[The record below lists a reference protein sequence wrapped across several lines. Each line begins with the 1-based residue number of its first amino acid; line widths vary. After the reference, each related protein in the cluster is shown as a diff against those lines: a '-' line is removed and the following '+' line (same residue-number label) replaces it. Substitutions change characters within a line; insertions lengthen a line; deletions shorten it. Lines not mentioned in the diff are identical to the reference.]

1 MTVGNETQVSVVVPA
16 WNREDTIR
24 RCLDSLF
31 AQDFEGLEV
40 VVVDDGSMDGTADAA
55 LEYAGRYGSSLLR
68 RPRGGVAVARRDGF
82 RASRGEWMLFV
93 DSDDYVAPDMVRTL
107 YEATVCGW
115 YRDRD
120 GVVMPLKV
128 YEGIHPES
136 GADAMARIVLR
147 ERSGSGALWNK
158 LMRRSLLREEDF
170 TATEGIRHVEDFLL
184 VTLVLRRAERVVYVP
199 DILYYYVHTTG
210 SVTAVP
216 SFEAA
221 RDIFN
226 VAMFIH
232 DLCLSSGV
240 ASWRAL
246 APSFLASEAIYP
258 MRLMNRK
265 KSFEAREEKRTM
277 ARRIARVRLSE
288 ATEASVRVKMELV
301 LLKAGLFYPLYTLC
315 DVLGLHDILHS
326 ARRIVAA
333 CAGWKTRGSPGGK
346 RGGAIS

>member
-1 MTVGNETQVSVVVPA
+1 MRAVELA
-16 WNREDTIR
+16 YEII
-24 RCLDSLF
+24 
-31 AQDFEGLEV
+31 
-40 VVVDDGSMDGTADAA
+40 VVDDGSMDGTADAA

-93 DSDDYVAPDMVRTL
+93 DSDDYVAPNMVRTL
-107 YEATVCGW
+107 YEAALREEADAAVCGW
-115 YRDRD
+115 CRDRN
-120 GVVMPLKV
+120 GVVTPLKV
-128 YEGIHPES
+128 YKGIPPEN

-226 VAMFIH
+226 VALFIH

-240 ASWRAL
+240 TSWRAL
-246 APSFLASEAIYP
+246 ASSLLASEAIYP

-265 KSFEAREEKRTM
+265 KSSGAREAKRAM
-277 ARRIARVRLSE
+277 ARRVVRIRMTE
-288 ATEASVRVKMELV
+288 ATDVNVRVQMELL
-301 LLKAGLFYPLYTLC
+301 LLKAGLFHPLYTLC
-315 DVLGLHDILHS
+315 DVLGLHGVL
-326 ARRIVAA
+326 RFTKWLAA
-333 CAGWKTRGSPGGK
+333 VCAEWKTRISPGGK
-346 RGGAIS
+346 RDGTIS